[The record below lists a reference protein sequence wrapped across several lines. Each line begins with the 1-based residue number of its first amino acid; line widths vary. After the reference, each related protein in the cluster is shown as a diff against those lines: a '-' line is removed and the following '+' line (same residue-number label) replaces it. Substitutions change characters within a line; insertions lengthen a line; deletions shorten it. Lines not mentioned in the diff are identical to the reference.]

1 MTENNSSNLSL
12 RYSFNFNNNIEKV
25 FDITLDSNSYIV
37 DSGDETPPEW
47 ALLKNVACPNCPLD
61 STEHTYCPLAKHLAV
76 VINFFQVLPS
86 YQEVLVKVES
96 NERTTYKDTTVQVG
110 VGSLMG
116 VIMSCSGCPIIG
128 KLRSLARFHVP
139 FAQLEET
146 EYRVISMYVFAQ
158 YLKQLKHEEPDWD
171 LKKLKS
177 VYEQIQIVNKNLVN
191 KLSIIEMND
200 TSRNAVVTLSNFA
213 EYIMWNLE
221 SIETL
226 HLEEF
231 IQSFNEI

>member
-1 MTENNSSNLSL
+1 MTNSDDSKFSL
-12 RYSFNFNNNIEKV
+12 KYSFNFNNKIEKS
-25 FDITLDSNSYIV
+25 FDVELDS
-37 DSGDETPPEW
+37 DSFIIDDESTPPPDW
-47 ALLKNVACPNCPLD
+47 ALLKNISCSNCTLD
-61 STEHTYCPLAKHLAV
+61 NVEHLYCPLAKHLAV
-76 VINFFQVLPS
+76 VIDFFQNLPS
-86 YQEVLVKVES
+86 YQEVTVKVES
-96 NERTTYKDTTVQVG
+96 NERTTIKDTTVQVG

-116 VIMSCSGCPIIG
+116 IIMSCSGCPVLS
-128 KLRSLARFHVP
+128 KLRSLVRFHVP
-139 FAQLEET
+139 FALLEET

-158 YLKQLKHEEPDWD
+158 YLKMRKGEEADWD
-171 LKKLKS
+171 LGKLKS
-177 VYEQIQIVNKNLVN
+177 LYEQIQIVNKNLVN

-221 SIETL
+221 SVENM